1 MMEKWSWY
9 EYDGVVIFKIDKL
22 QSMDLFFA
30 LNQVSKYID
39 LFGEE
44 YVIEY
49 VAEAVGDEFND
60 YEFITNL
67 PFEKFNEI
75 NSDIHGFSFEN
86 GDYYPND

>member
-1 MMEKWSWY
+1 MEKWSWY
-9 EYDGVVIFKIDKL
+9 EFQGIVIFKIDNL

-39 LFGEE
+39 LFGEQ

-49 VAEAVGDEFND
+49 FAEAVGDEFND

-67 PFEKFNEI
+67 SFQKFNEI
-75 NSDIHGFSFEN
+75 NNDISGFSFEN
-86 GDYYPND
+86 GEFHLNNL